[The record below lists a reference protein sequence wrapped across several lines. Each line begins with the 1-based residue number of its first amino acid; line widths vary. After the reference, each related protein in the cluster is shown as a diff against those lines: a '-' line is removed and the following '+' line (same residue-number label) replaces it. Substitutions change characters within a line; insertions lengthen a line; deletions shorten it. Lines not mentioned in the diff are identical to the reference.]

1 VIELNMKNIHRRG
14 AETLSKKLCFIIA
27 PQAQNIKGYSLR
39 LRASAVKNF

>member
-14 AETLSKKLCFIIA
+14 AETQSKKICFVIA

-39 LRASAVKNF
+39 LCASAVKKF